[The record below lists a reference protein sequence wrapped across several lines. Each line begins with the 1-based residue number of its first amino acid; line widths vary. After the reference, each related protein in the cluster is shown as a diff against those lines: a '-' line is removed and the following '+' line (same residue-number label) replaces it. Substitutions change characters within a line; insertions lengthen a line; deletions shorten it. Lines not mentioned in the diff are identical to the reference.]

1 MTSIYVDE
9 DVGRDDSTANGSES
23 APYKTLAHAFLQHAP
38 TDGTQYLMRKS
49 QTEPTGENVDPT
61 AKLEW
66 KPAAKSA
73 IKKATNLYEQRK
85 KKAAKEQELAIRE
98 KEEAD
103 KRQQVLEEAKKLG
116 VPSIWLQ
123 PGTFDDEV
131 LKLALGQGAFQSV
144 VYGNGGRG
152 HDGWCVLVDG
162 EKAMKDAGKL

>member
-1 MTSIYVDE
+1 MATEITARKFFTSPFFAVVGASSNPAKFGHKVHAWYLHHDLNVTPINPGSPAVTVDGE
-9 DVGRDDSTANGSES
+9 DYPTVPDLSSLSSPKETSVSIITA
-23 APYKTLAHAFLQHAP
+23 PPVTL
-38 TDGTQYLMRKS
+38 K
-49 QTEPTGENVDPT
+49 
-61 AKLEW
+61 
-66 KPAAKSA
+66 
-73 IKKATNLYEQRK
+73 
-85 KKAAKEQELAIRE
+85 
-98 KEEAD
+98 
-103 KRQQVLEEAKKLG
+103 VLEEAKKLG